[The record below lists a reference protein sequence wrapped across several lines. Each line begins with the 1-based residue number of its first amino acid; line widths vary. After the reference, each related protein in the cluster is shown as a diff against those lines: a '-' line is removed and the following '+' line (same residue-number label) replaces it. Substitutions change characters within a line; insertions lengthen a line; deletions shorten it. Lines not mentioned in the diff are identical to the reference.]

1 MNRFQE
7 IFDAQKALF
16 SSGVTRTY
24 EWRVDQLDRMA
35 RMIRENEARFQEAMA
50 ADFKTASQEVI
61 FETQASAGESEV
73 QKMQLQDWMKPV
85 AAPVPRFLAKTGHT
99 GMIYSEPY
107 GVALIIGPF
116 NGPLLLLIRPALA
129 ALAAGNTCV
138 LTLSEALPETTGVL
152 LDLVPKYFDP
162 RAVTVVAG
170 GKEQNTELLKLKFDF
185 IFFTGST
192 VVGKIVARAAA
203 ENLTPVMLELGG
215 MNPAVVD
222 QTANIP
228 DAAKKI
234 VWGAMAWGG
243 QWCTSPGYAYV
254 HESVAEAFVAEAK
267 KALIELFGTDP
278 KSNSDY
284 SRIINARAV
293 ERLAALIDPKKVVAG
308 GKSDPEAHYLDPTL
322 LYPITWDEKIME
334 DEIFGP
340 ILPIL
345 TFESFDEAMTRMAA
359 TPRALAGYI
368 FSRDQK
374 TIDRFIG
381 QLSYGGGG
389 VNLVNVHLFV
399 ETMPFGGTGS
409 AGMNHYYGKYGF
421 DALSHA
427 KSMLISPAD
436 VAIEHLY
443 SPFTAAKNQALE
455 GWFEY

>member
-1 MNRFQE
+1 
-7 IFDAQKALF
+7 
-16 SSGVTRTY
+16 
-24 EWRVDQLDRMA
+24 
-35 RMIRENEARFQEAMA
+35 
-50 ADFKTASQEVI
+50 
-61 FETQASAGESEV
+61 
-73 QKMQLQDWMKPV
+73 MKPFE
-85 AAPVPRFLAKTGHT
+85 APVPRFLAKTGHK
-99 GMIYSEPY
+99 GIVYREPY

-138 LTLSEALPETTGVL
+138 LTLSEALPATTDVL

-162 RAVTVVAG
+162 AAVTVVAG
-170 GKEQNTELLKLKFDF
+170 GKEQNTELLKLSFDF

-203 ENLTPVMLELGG
+203 ENLTPVLLELGG

-222 QTANIP
+222 QTANVP

-254 HESVAEAFVAEAK
+254 HESIAGAFVAEAK
-267 KALIELFGTDP
+267 KALLELFGKDP

-293 ERLAALIDPKKVVAG
+293 ERLASLIDPSKVIAG
-308 GKSDPEAHYLDPTL
+308 GKSDPQSHYLDPTL
-322 LYPITWDEKIME
+322 LYPITWDDKIME

-345 TFESFDEAMTRMAA
+345 TFKSFDEAMKRMAA
-359 TPRALAGYI
+359 TPRALAASI

-381 QLSYGGGG
+381 ELSYGGGG

-409 AGMNHYYGKYGF
+409 AGMGHYYGKYGF

-427 KSMLISPAD
+427 KSMLISPPD

-443 SPFTAAKNQALE
+443 SPFNDAKNQALK